1 MKPIVKWGLVG
12 LGIAAVGAGTGLSFM
27 AGSPKD
33 ALQMVRYALPY
44 MHVGNLKVGS
54 AAPDVTLVAL
64 DGESKFQL
72 RERVGGKPLV
82 LVFGSFT

>member
-1 MKPIVKWGLVG
+1 MKPILKWSLAG
-12 LGIAAVGAGTGLSFM
+12 LGILVVGVGAGLSYM

-33 ALQMVRYALPY
+33 AVEMVRYALPY
-44 MHVGNLKVGS
+44 MHFGNLKVGS

-64 DGESKFQL
+64 DGDTRFHL
-72 RERVGGKPLV
+72 RDRVGGKPLV

>member
-1 MKPIVKWGLVG
+1 
-12 LGIAAVGAGTGLSFM
+12 
-27 AGSPKD
+27 
-33 ALQMVRYALPY
+33 MVRYALPY

>member
-1 MKPIVKWGLVG
+1 MRPILKWSLVG
-12 LGIAAVGAGTGLSFM
+12 LGVVVVGVGTGLSFM

-33 ALQMVRYALPY
+33 AVEMVRYALPY
-44 MHVGNLKVGS
+44 MHSGHLRVGS
-54 AAPDVTLVAL
+54 AAPDVALVAL

-72 RERVGGKPLV
+72 RDHIAGKPLV